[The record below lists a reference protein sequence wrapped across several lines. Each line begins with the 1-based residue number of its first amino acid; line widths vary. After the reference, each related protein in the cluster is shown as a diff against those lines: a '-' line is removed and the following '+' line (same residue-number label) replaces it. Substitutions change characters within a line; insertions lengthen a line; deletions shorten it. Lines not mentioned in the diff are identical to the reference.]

1 MLAWIV
7 SGEFYLHTQCSLHFS
22 VGSFSYTSHA
32 GFIFYLRLHFYVGS
46 FSYTS
51 RAGFNFIWGVCLTQ
65 PVMDYFFIIFYLG
78 SFSYTSRAGFMFMWE
93 VSLTHPE
100 FWGVAFTHPI
110 LVSLLCGEF
119 LLHIPC
125 WFHFYVGS
133 FSYTSRACF
142 LFIWRVSLTHPTLVL
157 LLLSGASFLCG
168 EFLLHIPC
176 WLHFNLGCFSYT
188 ARAGL
193 LFLFYFIYLS
203 GSFLLHIPCSLHV
216 YVGSFSYK
224 SRVLGSLFYAS
235 NAGFTFMWG
244 VSLTHPV
251 LVSFLCGEFLL
262 HIPCLLPFYLGSF
275 SYTSHA
281 GFIIFIWGFI
291 FMWGVSLTHPVLA
304 SFLYR
309 EFFFHSP
316 WWITV
321 LFGEFL
327 LHIPYWLHVYVRSFS
342 YTSRV
347 LGSFFYASNAGFS
360 FIWGVSFTHPVLVSF
375 SCGEFLLHT
384 PVLASF
390 LTGEFLL
397 HIPSFLYISF
407 GSSLTHPVLDLYF
420 FWGNFS
426 YTSHSEFIFL
436 SGQFLLHVPCWLLLF
451 LNLESFSYTS
461 HGGLNCIWGVLLT
474 HPVLA
479 SFFCREFLLH
489 IPCWLYFY
497 LGLHFYVGSFSYT
510 SRAGFMFM
518 WGVSLTH
525 PEFWG
530 VSFTHP
536 MLFHFYVGSF
546 SYTSRAGFIFVWG
559 VSLTHPVLASFL
571 SGEFLLHIPCWLH
584 LIFLSRASILCG
596 EFLLHIPCWLHS
608 YLGSFSYTARV
619 FFFF

>member
-1 MLAWIV
+1 MWGVSLTHPMLASFL
-7 SGEFYLHTQCSLHFS
+7 SGEFLLHIPCWITFSFFIWGVSLTCWLLFLS
-22 VGSFSYTSHA
+22 FLILGSFSYTSHA
-32 GFIFYLRLHFYVGS
+32 GL
-46 FSYTS
+46 
-51 RAGFNFIWGVCLTQ
+51 NCIWGVLLTHTVLASFFCGEFLLHI
-65 PVMDYFFIIFYLG
+65 PCWFYFLSEASFLCGEFLLHIPCWLQFYLGSLSYTVRDGFFFFFFFFFNLG

-157 LLLSGASFLCG
+157 LLLSAASFLCG

-193 LFLFYFIYLS
+193 LFLFFFIYLS

-224 SRVLGSLFYAS
+224 SRVLGSFFYAS

-291 FMWGVSLTHPVLA
+291 FMWWVSLTHPVLA

-420 FWGNFS
+420 FWGSFS

-461 HGGLNCIWGVLLT
+461 HGGLNSIWGVLLT

-497 LGLHFYVGSFSYT
+497 LGLHF
-510 SRAGFMFM
+510 
-518 WGVSLTH
+518 
-525 PEFWG
+525 
-530 VSFTHP
+530 
-536 MLFHFYVGSF
+536 
-546 SYTSRAGFIFVWG
+546 
-559 VSLTHPVLASFL
+559 
-571 SGEFLLHIPCWLH
+571 
-584 LIFLSRASILCG
+584 
-596 EFLLHIPCWLHS
+596 
-608 YLGSFSYTARV
+608 
-619 FFFF
+619 